1 MICFFEI
8 RDGEKFRI
16 FPRSFPRLST
26 INIYL
31 DIDEDWNWIF
41 TKKERERDIIIFFFL
56 FCD

>member
-1 MICFFEI
+1 MTRRRVICFFGI

-41 TKKERERDIIIFFFL
+41 TKREREI
-56 FCD
+56 